1 MPRRA
6 VGVDLGGTKI
16 LAGIVDESGR
26 IVRSAE
32 QPTPTESEADVVE
45 AIQRAVD
52 ELLDDDV
59 AAVGI
64 GVPSRVDQRSGTA
77 VYSTNVPLED
87 VPLRDVLRERFLRP
101 VAVDNDANVAAVA
114 EWRLGAGVGTRTM
127 VMLTLGTGVG
137 GGLILDGR
145 PFRGA
150 TGAGAELGHMV
161 LEHDGPPCQGNCTGR
176 GHAEALISGTAAS
189 ARARELFGEGA
200 DARVLL
206 ERARGG
212 DPQAEAALAAI
223 AERFG
228 SLLGTVVNVFE
239 PELVVVGGG
248 FGEALADLLAAGR
261 AVFRR
266 EALPPGRD
274 GVRVVP
280 AALGP
285 RAGLVGAALVG
296 LEAADAPDGRLA

>member
-1 MPRRA
+1 MH
-6 VGVDLGGTKI
+6 
-16 LAGIVDESGR
+16 
-26 IVRSAE
+26 
-32 QPTPTESEADVVE
+32 
-45 AIQRAVD
+45 AIQAAVD

-59 AAVGI
+59 VAVGI

-77 VYSTNVPLED
+77 VSSTNVPLDD
-87 VPLRDVLRERFLRP
+87 VPLRDLLRERCRRP
-101 VAVDNDANVAAVA
+101 VAVDNDANAAAVA
-114 EWRLGAGVGTRTM
+114 EWRLGAGAGTRTM

-161 LEHDGPPCQGNCTGR
+161 LEHDGPPCQGTCTGR
-176 GHAEALISGTAAS
+176 GHVEGLISGTAAS
-189 ARARELFGEGA
+189 ARARELFGTEA

-206 ERARGG
+206 ERARAG
-212 DPQAEAALAAI
+212 DGEAQAAVRAI
-223 AERFG
+223 GERLG
-228 SLLGTVVNVFE
+228 SVLGTLANVFE
-239 PELVVVGGG
+239 PELVIVGGG
-248 FGEALADLLAAGR
+248 FGEALDDLLAAGR
-261 AVFRR
+261 DVFRR

-274 GVRVVP
+274 RVRIVP

-285 RAGLVGAALVG
+285 RAGVVGAALVG